1 MSAYTFFPF
10 PFLPFDRRLFLP
22 TAMLQRTPES
32 SCPRRAPQQQ
42 RGWLRP
48 ERGDYHDA
56 LHVKRNS
63 VIAIITEPSGGIAPQ
78 GYAHLKMLARTSR
91 LPGGRD
97 GTRYGLSRS
106 SPRSYL
112 THHMQRISA
121 GIVRANARNILA
133 QVVGVKQR
141 AAVSRV

>member
-1 MSAYTFFPF
+1 MPPPPFFPRGVHVACV
-10 PFLPFDRRLFLP
+10 PRP
-22 TAMLQRTPES
+22 TTT
-32 SCPRRAPQQQ
+32 
-42 RGWLRP
+42 
-48 ERGDYHDA
+48 
-56 LHVKRNS
+56 
-63 VIAIITEPSGGIAPQ
+63 IITEPSGGIAPQ

-112 THHMQRISA
+112 THHLQRISA
-121 GIVRANARNILA
+121 GIVRANARNILT